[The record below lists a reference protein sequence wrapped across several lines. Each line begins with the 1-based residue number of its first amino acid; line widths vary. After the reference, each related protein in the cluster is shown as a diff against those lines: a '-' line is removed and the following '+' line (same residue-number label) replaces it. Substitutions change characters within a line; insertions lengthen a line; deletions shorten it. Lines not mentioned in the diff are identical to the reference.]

1 MRQETV
7 LEDDEPLFVDDMS
20 DFDMDEILA
29 GTQRQI
35 ETAAGETHINGMAA
49 GGTNKDDAAKSVDR
63 DEFEDEIDAMN
74 DMDDF

>member
-35 ETAAGETHINGMAA
+35 ETAAGETRINGMAA

-74 DMDDF
+74 DVDDF